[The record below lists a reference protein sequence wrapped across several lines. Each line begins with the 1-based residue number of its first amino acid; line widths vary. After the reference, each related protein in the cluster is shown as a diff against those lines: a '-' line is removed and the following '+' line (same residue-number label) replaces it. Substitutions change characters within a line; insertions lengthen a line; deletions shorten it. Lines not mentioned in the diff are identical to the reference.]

1 MTDLQVHKHV
11 PIVCKVVFC
20 LKESAVIILMCLRVI
35 ILIIIATSAILR
47 ICLLILYISKV
58 AEVTA
63 TELLQVQTTRYI
75 PVLVLVIAGVNNAVG
90 VL

>member
-1 MTDLQVHKHV
+1 MTNLQVHKHV

-20 LKESAVIILMCLRVI
+20 LEESTVIILMCLRVI
-35 ILIIIATSAILR
+35 ILIIIATSAIFR

-63 TELLQVQTTRYI
+63 TELLQIQSTRYV
-75 PVLVLVIAGVNNAVG
+75 PVLVLVIAGVNNSVG

>member
-1 MTDLQVHKHV
+1 MTNLQVHKHI

-35 ILIIIATSAILR
+35 ILIIIATRTILR

-63 TELLQVQTTRYI
+63 TELL
-75 PVLVLVIAGVNNAVG
+75 
-90 VL
+90 

>member
-1 MTDLQVHKHV
+1 MVLIATADLIETVVLTIGHIFYMTNLQVHKHV

-20 LKESAVIILMCLRVI
+20 LEESAVIILMCLRII
-35 ILIIIATSAILR
+35 ILIIIATRTIFR

-63 TELLQVQTTRYI
+63 TELLQI
-75 PVLVLVIAGVNNAVG
+75 
-90 VL
+90 

>member
-1 MTDLQVHKHV
+1 
-11 PIVCKVVFC
+11 
-20 LKESAVIILMCLRVI
+20 MCLRVI
-35 ILIIIATSAILR
+35 ILIIIATSAIFR

-63 TELLQVQTTRYI
+63 TELLQIQSACHI
-75 PVLVLVIAGVNNAVG
+75 PTLVLVVTGVNNAVG

>member
-20 LKESAVIILMCLRVI
+20 LEESTVIILMCLRVI
-35 ILIIIATSAILR
+35 ILIIIATSTILR
-47 ICLLILYISKV
+47 ICLLILYISEV

-63 TELLQVQTTRYI
+63 TELLQVQSACHI
-75 PVLVLVIAGVNNAVG
+75 PTLVLVIAGVNNAVG